1 MKEVK
6 QTGMV
11 KGFWCW
17 NCRKGNGGRICCSS
31 GGKEERSWK
40 LPRRGV
46 ARAESGKTNEYSVAE
61 EVMCVAKGTEAGD
74 SRPDVGES
82 LGVGM
87 RAGKTEGRGFRGG
100 QAQIMP

>member
-1 MKEVK
+1 M
-6 QTGMV
+6 G
-11 KGFWCW
+11 
-17 NCRKGNGGRICCSS
+17 
-31 GGKEERSWK
+31 EEFVVARVEK
-40 LPRRGV
+40 KRGHGSYLEEV

-82 LGVGM
+82 LGVGI
-87 RAGKTEGRGFRGG
+87 RVGKTEGRGFRGG